1 MVHLSADV
9 GAAFIVERS
18 VSAAIVGLQLHQLA
32 KTAENEPSEY
42 QHFNMG

>member
-1 MVHLSADV
+1 MTHLPADV

-32 KTAENEPSEY
+32 KTAANEPSEY

>member
-1 MVHLSADV
+1 MMHLPADV

-18 VSAAIVGLQLHQLA
+18 MSAAIVRLQLNQLA
-32 KTAENEPSEY
+32 KMAENEPSAS

>member
-1 MVHLSADV
+1 MMHLPADV

-32 KTAENEPSEY
+32 KTAENEPSEP
-42 QHFNMG
+42 QHFNPG

>member
-1 MVHLSADV
+1 MMHLSADV

-32 KTAENEPSEY
+32 KTAENETFVS
-42 QHFNMG
+42 QHFNVG